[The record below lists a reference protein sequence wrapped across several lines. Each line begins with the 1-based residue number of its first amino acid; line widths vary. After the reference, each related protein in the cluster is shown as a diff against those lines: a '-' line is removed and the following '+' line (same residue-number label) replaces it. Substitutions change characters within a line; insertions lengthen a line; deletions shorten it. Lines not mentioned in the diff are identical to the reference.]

1 MNDKIGKRLKIESL
15 LMDVRHQLI
24 EAEEALISLWEEEDA
39 SEDTETSPIFSS
51 RVGQEEGREEDEDWP
66 PRE

>member
-1 MNDKIGKRLKIESL
+1 
-15 LMDVRHQLI
+15 MDVRHQLI

-39 SEDTETSPIFSS
+39 SEDTETSPIFLS
-51 RVGQEEGREEDEDWP
+51 RVGQKEGREEDEDWP